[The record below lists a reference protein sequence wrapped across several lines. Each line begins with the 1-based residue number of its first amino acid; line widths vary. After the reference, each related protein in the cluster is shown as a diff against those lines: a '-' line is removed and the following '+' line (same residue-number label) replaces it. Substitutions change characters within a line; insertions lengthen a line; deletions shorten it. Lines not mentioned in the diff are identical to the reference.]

1 MDGFEVYK
9 TYLAIKLHFTR
20 DNYNFDQ
27 YNGGTRATNDSFNR
41 RNDRFF
47 FHRIAKKYKTDIV
60 DFIVS
65 GFVIDSNTWVGDL
78 STSTAEQKYLQ
89 YVKRRDGFSYYFKL
103 DMMHLLKKA
112 DGNFNKIFK
121 CYTKIIEPVS
131 LDEAYLDVTSSHYC
145 EGNANEMAHQIRNKI
160 FNDLKITASAG
171 IASNKFLAKLAS
183 EWRKPNG
190 QFSITDEMTKE
201 FIRKLPIRKIIGVGE
216 KTEKECSGLNSGQI
230 ILLEN
235 LRFYK
240 EETNAD
246 ESFAKKLSNLA
257 EIYVNDAYGT
267 THREHASTA
276 TMAKFFVLKCPGILL
291 ENEITSLKKLM
302 DNPSGPVTAIIG
314 GAKVS
319 SKISVIANMLDV
331 VDNLIIG
338 GGMAYTFI
346 KNNGGAI
353 GDSIFEKDK
362 LNDCSE
368 IISLAEQKNVNVFL
382 PEDVVAS
389 NEFSNEGLKKA
400 VNIYNIPKGWQGL
413 DIGPLTISKFE
424 KIVTESKTIL
434 WNGPMGVFEMPAFEQ
449 GTLAIAKSVAKATSN
464 GAFSLIGGGDSV
476 AAIKKFN
483 LQNEVSFISTGGGA
497 MLESLE
503 GKILPGIKALN

>member
-1 MDGFEVYK
+1 MKSINQIDFSE
-9 TYLAIKLHFTR
+9 
-20 DNYNFDQ
+20 
-27 YNGGTRATNDSFNR
+27 
-41 RNDRFF
+41 
-47 FHRIAKKYKTDIV
+47 KKAFVRV
-60 DFIVS
+60 DFNVPFDDAGQISDNSRIVAALPTIKYILSS
-65 GFVIDSNTWVGDL
+65 GGSCILASHLGRPKGKTKDL
-78 STSTAEQKYLQ
+78 SLSKLVPEIEKLLNTKVL
-89 YVKRRDGFSYYFKL
+89 FS
-103 DMMHLLKKA
+103 D
-112 DGNFNKIFK
+112 DCI
-121 CYTKIIEPVS
+121 
-131 LDEAYLDVTSSHYC
+131 
-145 EGNANEMAHQIRNKI
+145 
-160 FNDLKITASAG
+160 
-171 IASNKFLAKLAS
+171 
-183 EWRKPNG
+183 
-190 QFSITDEMTKE
+190 
-201 FIRKLPIRKIIGVGE
+201 GE
-216 KTEKECSGLNSGQI
+216 KTERQCSDLKPGEV

-235 LRFYK
+235 LRFYE

-246 ESFAKKLSNLA
+246 ESFAQKLSNLA

-276 TMAKFFVLKCPGILL
+276 TMAKFFDLKSPGILL

-302 DNPSGPVTAIIG
+302 DNPTGPVTAIIG

-434 WNGPMGVFEMPAFEQ
+434 WNGPMGVFEMPSFEH
-449 GTLAIAKSVAKATSN
+449 GTLIIAKSVAKATIN

-483 LQNEVSFISTGGGA
+483 LQDEVSFISTGGGA

-503 GKILPGIKALN
+503 GKILPGIKVLN

>member
-1 MDGFEVYK
+1 MKSINQIDFSE
-9 TYLAIKLHFTR
+9 
-20 DNYNFDQ
+20 
-27 YNGGTRATNDSFNR
+27 
-41 RNDRFF
+41 
-47 FHRIAKKYKTDIV
+47 KKAFVRV
-60 DFIVS
+60 DFNVPFDDAGRISDNSRIVAALPTIKYILSS
-65 GFVIDSNTWVGDL
+65 GGSCILASHLGRPKGKTKDL
-78 STSTAEQKYLQ
+78 SLSKLVPELEKLLSTKVL
-89 YVKRRDGFSYYFKL
+89 FS
-103 DMMHLLKKA
+103 D
-112 DGNFNKIFK
+112 DCI
-121 CYTKIIEPVS
+121 
-131 LDEAYLDVTSSHYC
+131 
-145 EGNANEMAHQIRNKI
+145 
-160 FNDLKITASAG
+160 
-171 IASNKFLAKLAS
+171 
-183 EWRKPNG
+183 
-190 QFSITDEMTKE
+190 
-201 FIRKLPIRKIIGVGE
+201 GE
-216 KTEKECSGLNSGQI
+216 KTESQCSRLKPGEV

-267 THREHASTA
+267 THREHASTS
-276 TMAKFFVLKCPGILL
+276 TMAKFFDLKSPGILL
-291 ENEITSLKKLM
+291 ENEIASLKKLM

-362 LNDCSE
+362 LNDCSK
-368 IISLAEQKNVNVFL
+368 IMSLAEQKNVNVFL

-434 WNGPMGVFEMPAFEQ
+434 WNGPMGVFEMPSFEQ

-483 LQNEVSFISTGGGA
+483 LQDEVSFISTGGGA

-503 GKILPGIKALN
+503 GKILPGIKVLN

>member
-1 MDGFEVYK
+1 MK
-9 TYLAIKLHFTR
+9 SI
-20 DNYNFDQ
+20 NQINFSD
-27 YNGGTRATNDSFNR
+27 
-41 RNDRFF
+41 
-47 FHRIAKKYKTDIV
+47 KKAFVRV
-60 DFIVS
+60 DFNVPFDDAGQISDNSRIVAALPTIKY
-65 GFVIDSNTWVGDL
+65 VL
-78 STSTAEQKYLQ
+78 SRGGSCILASHLGRPNGKTKELS
-89 YVKRRDGFSYYFKL
+89 
-103 DMMHLLKKA
+103 LLKLVP
-112 DGNFNKIFK
+112 
-121 CYTKIIEPVS
+121 E
-131 LDEAYLDVTSSHYC
+131 LE
-145 EGNANEMAHQIRNKI
+145 
-160 FNDLKITASAG
+160 
-171 IASNKFLAKLAS
+171 KLLLQKVLFS
-183 EWRKPNG
+183 EDC
-190 QFSITDEMTKE
+190 I
-201 FIRKLPIRKIIGVGE
+201 GE
-216 KTEKECSGLNSGQI
+216 KTESLCSNLKPGEV

-276 TMAKFFVLKCPGILL
+276 TMAKFFVLKCPGVLL

-400 VNIYNIPKGWQGL
+400 INIYNIPKGWQGL

-449 GTLAIAKSVAKATSN
+449 GTLEIAKSVAKATSS

-483 LQNEVSFISTGGGA
+483 LQDEVSFISTGGGA

>member
-1 MDGFEVYK
+1 MKSINQIDFSE
-9 TYLAIKLHFTR
+9 
-20 DNYNFDQ
+20 
-27 YNGGTRATNDSFNR
+27 
-41 RNDRFF
+41 
-47 FHRIAKKYKTDIV
+47 KKAFVRV
-60 DFIVS
+60 DFNVPFDDAGRISDNSRIVAALPTIKYILSS
-65 GFVIDSNTWVGDL
+65 GGSCILASHLGRPKGKTKDL
-78 STSTAEQKYLQ
+78 SLSKLVPELEKLLSTKVL
-89 YVKRRDGFSYYFKL
+89 FS
-103 DMMHLLKKA
+103 D
-112 DGNFNKIFK
+112 DCI
-121 CYTKIIEPVS
+121 
-131 LDEAYLDVTSSHYC
+131 
-145 EGNANEMAHQIRNKI
+145 
-160 FNDLKITASAG
+160 
-171 IASNKFLAKLAS
+171 
-183 EWRKPNG
+183 
-190 QFSITDEMTKE
+190 
-201 FIRKLPIRKIIGVGE
+201 GE
-216 KTEKECSGLNSGQI
+216 KTESQCSRLKPGEV

-276 TMAKFFVLKCPGILL
+276 TMAKFFDLKSPGILL
-291 ENEITSLKKLM
+291 ENEIASLKKLM

-362 LNDCSE
+362 LNDCSK

-434 WNGPMGVFEMPAFEQ
+434 WNGPMGVFEMPSFEQ

-483 LQNEVSFISTGGGA
+483 LQDEVSFISTGGGA

>member
-1 MDGFEVYK
+1 MKSINQIDFSE
-9 TYLAIKLHFTR
+9 
-20 DNYNFDQ
+20 
-27 YNGGTRATNDSFNR
+27 
-41 RNDRFF
+41 
-47 FHRIAKKYKTDIV
+47 KKAFVRV
-60 DFIVS
+60 DFNVPFDDAGRISDNSRIVAALPTIKYILSS
-65 GFVIDSNTWVGDL
+65 GGSCILASHLGRPKGKTKDL
-78 STSTAEQKYLQ
+78 SLSKLVPELEKLLSTKVL
-89 YVKRRDGFSYYFKL
+89 FS
-103 DMMHLLKKA
+103 D
-112 DGNFNKIFK
+112 DCI
-121 CYTKIIEPVS
+121 
-131 LDEAYLDVTSSHYC
+131 
-145 EGNANEMAHQIRNKI
+145 
-160 FNDLKITASAG
+160 
-171 IASNKFLAKLAS
+171 
-183 EWRKPNG
+183 
-190 QFSITDEMTKE
+190 
-201 FIRKLPIRKIIGVGE
+201 GE
-216 KTEKECSGLNSGQI
+216 KTESQCSRLKPGEV

-276 TMAKFFVLKCPGILL
+276 TMAKFFDLKSPGILL
-291 ENEITSLKKLM
+291 ENEIASLKKLM

-382 PEDVVAS
+382 PDDVVAS

-434 WNGPMGVFEMPAFEQ
+434 WNGPMGVFEMPSFEQ

-483 LQNEVSFISTGGGA
+483 LQDEVSFISTGGGA

-503 GKILPGIKALN
+503 GKILPGIKVLN

>member
-1 MDGFEVYK
+1 MKSINQIDFSE
-9 TYLAIKLHFTR
+9 
-20 DNYNFDQ
+20 
-27 YNGGTRATNDSFNR
+27 
-41 RNDRFF
+41 
-47 FHRIAKKYKTDIV
+47 KKAFVRV
-60 DFIVS
+60 DFNVPFDDAGRISDNSRIVAALPTIKYILSS
-65 GFVIDSNTWVGDL
+65 GGSCILASHLGRPKGKTKDL
-78 STSTAEQKYLQ
+78 SLSKLVPELEKLLSTKVL
-89 YVKRRDGFSYYFKL
+89 FS
-103 DMMHLLKKA
+103 D
-112 DGNFNKIFK
+112 DCI
-121 CYTKIIEPVS
+121 
-131 LDEAYLDVTSSHYC
+131 
-145 EGNANEMAHQIRNKI
+145 
-160 FNDLKITASAG
+160 
-171 IASNKFLAKLAS
+171 
-183 EWRKPNG
+183 
-190 QFSITDEMTKE
+190 
-201 FIRKLPIRKIIGVGE
+201 GE
-216 KTEKECSGLNSGQI
+216 KTESQCSRLKPGEV

-235 LRFYK
+235 LRFYE

-276 TMAKFFVLKCPGILL
+276 TMAKFFDLKSPGILL
-291 ENEITSLKKLM
+291 ENEIASLKKLM

-362 LNDCSE
+362 LYDCSE
-368 IISLAEQKNVNVFL
+368 TISLAEQKNVNVFL

-400 VNIYNIPKGWQGL
+400 INIYNIPKGWQGL

-434 WNGPMGVFEMPAFEQ
+434 WNGPMGVFEMPSFEK

-483 LQNEVSFISTGGGA
+483 LQDEVSFISTGGGA

-503 GKILPGIKALN
+503 DKILPGIKVLN

>member
-1 MDGFEVYK
+1 MKSINQIDFSE
-9 TYLAIKLHFTR
+9 
-20 DNYNFDQ
+20 
-27 YNGGTRATNDSFNR
+27 
-41 RNDRFF
+41 
-47 FHRIAKKYKTDIV
+47 KKAFVRV
-60 DFIVS
+60 DFNVPFDDAGRISDNSRIVAALPTIKYILSS
-65 GFVIDSNTWVGDL
+65 GGSCILASHLGRPKGKTKDL
-78 STSTAEQKYLQ
+78 SLSKLVPELEKLLSTKVLFSDDCIGEQTESQ
-89 YVKRRDGFSYYFKL
+89 CS
-103 DMMHLLKKA
+103 
-112 DGNFNKIFK
+112 
-121 CYTKIIEPVS
+121 
-131 LDEAYLDVTSSHYC
+131 
-145 EGNANEMAHQIRNKI
+145 
-160 FNDLKITASAG
+160 DLK
-171 IASNKFLAKLAS
+171 
-183 EWRKPNG
+183 P
-190 QFSITDEMTKE
+190 
-201 FIRKLPIRKIIGVGE
+201 GE
-216 KTEKECSGLNSGQI
+216 V

-235 LRFYK
+235 LRFYE

-276 TMAKFFVLKCPGILL
+276 TMAKFFDIKSPGILL

-302 DNPSGPVTAIIG
+302 DNPTGPVTAIIG

-362 LNDCSE
+362 LNDCSK
-368 IISLAEQKNVNVFL
+368 IMSLAEQKNVNIFL

-400 VNIYNIPKGWQGL
+400 INIYNIPKGWQGL
-413 DIGPLTISKFE
+413 DIGTLTISKFE

-449 GTLAIAKSVAKATSN
+449 GTLAIAKSVAKATST

-476 AAIKKFN
+476 AAIKKFD
-483 LQNEVSFISTGGGA
+483 LQDEVSFISTGGGA

>member
-1 MDGFEVYK
+1 MKSINQIDFSE
-9 TYLAIKLHFTR
+9 
-20 DNYNFDQ
+20 
-27 YNGGTRATNDSFNR
+27 
-41 RNDRFF
+41 
-47 FHRIAKKYKTDIV
+47 KKAFVRV
-60 DFIVS
+60 DFNVPFDDSGQISDNSRIVAALPTIKYILSS
-65 GFVIDSNTWVGDL
+65 GGSCILASHLGRPKGKTKDL
-78 STSTAEQKYLQ
+78 SLSKLVPELEKLLSTKVL
-89 YVKRRDGFSYYFKL
+89 FS
-103 DMMHLLKKA
+103 D
-112 DGNFNKIFK
+112 DCI
-121 CYTKIIEPVS
+121 
-131 LDEAYLDVTSSHYC
+131 
-145 EGNANEMAHQIRNKI
+145 
-160 FNDLKITASAG
+160 
-171 IASNKFLAKLAS
+171 
-183 EWRKPNG
+183 
-190 QFSITDEMTKE
+190 
-201 FIRKLPIRKIIGVGE
+201 GE
-216 KTEKECSGLNSGQI
+216 KTESQCSDLKPGEV

-240 EETNAD
+240 EEINAD

-276 TMAKFFVLKCPGILL
+276 TMAKFFDLKSPGILL

-353 GDSIFEKDK
+353 GDSIFEKDN

-449 GTLAIAKSVAKATSN
+449 GTLAIAKSVAKATSS

-483 LQNEVSFISTGGGA
+483 LQDEVSFISTGGGA

>member
-1 MDGFEVYK
+1 MKSINQIDFSE
-9 TYLAIKLHFTR
+9 
-20 DNYNFDQ
+20 
-27 YNGGTRATNDSFNR
+27 
-41 RNDRFF
+41 
-47 FHRIAKKYKTDIV
+47 KKAFVRV
-60 DFIVS
+60 DFNVPFDDAGRISDNSRIVAALPTIKYILSS
-65 GFVIDSNTWVGDL
+65 GGSCILASHLGRPKGKTKDL
-78 STSTAEQKYLQ
+78 SLSKLVPELEKLLSTKVL
-89 YVKRRDGFSYYFKL
+89 FS
-103 DMMHLLKKA
+103 D
-112 DGNFNKIFK
+112 DCI
-121 CYTKIIEPVS
+121 
-131 LDEAYLDVTSSHYC
+131 
-145 EGNANEMAHQIRNKI
+145 
-160 FNDLKITASAG
+160 
-171 IASNKFLAKLAS
+171 
-183 EWRKPNG
+183 
-190 QFSITDEMTKE
+190 
-201 FIRKLPIRKIIGVGE
+201 GE
-216 KTEKECSGLNSGQI
+216 KTESQCSDLKPGEV

-276 TMAKFFVLKCPGILL
+276 TMAKFFDIKSPGILL

-302 DNPSGPVTAIIG
+302 DNPTGPVTAIIG

-362 LNDCSE
+362 LNDCSK

-434 WNGPMGVFEMPAFEQ
+434 WNGPMGVFEMPSFEQ
-449 GTLAIAKSVAKATSN
+449 GTLAIAKSVAKATSS

-483 LQNEVSFISTGGGA
+483 LQDEVSFISTGGGA

-503 GKILPGIKALN
+503 GKTLPGIKALN

>member
-1 MDGFEVYK
+1 MKSINQIDFSE
-9 TYLAIKLHFTR
+9 
-20 DNYNFDQ
+20 
-27 YNGGTRATNDSFNR
+27 
-41 RNDRFF
+41 
-47 FHRIAKKYKTDIV
+47 KKAFVRV
-60 DFIVS
+60 DFNVPFDDAGRISDNSRIVAALPTIKHILSS
-65 GFVIDSNTWVGDL
+65 GGSCILASHLGRPKGKTKDL
-78 STSTAEQKYLQ
+78 SLSKLVPELEKLLSTKVL
-89 YVKRRDGFSYYFKL
+89 FS
-103 DMMHLLKKA
+103 D
-112 DGNFNKIFK
+112 DCI
-121 CYTKIIEPVS
+121 
-131 LDEAYLDVTSSHYC
+131 
-145 EGNANEMAHQIRNKI
+145 
-160 FNDLKITASAG
+160 
-171 IASNKFLAKLAS
+171 
-183 EWRKPNG
+183 
-190 QFSITDEMTKE
+190 
-201 FIRKLPIRKIIGVGE
+201 GE
-216 KTEKECSGLNSGQI
+216 KTESQCSRLKPGEV

-267 THREHASTA
+267 THREHASTS
-276 TMAKFFVLKCPGILL
+276 TMAKFFDLKSPGILL
-291 ENEITSLKKLM
+291 ENEIASLKKLM

-346 KNNGGAI
+346 KNNGGDI

-449 GTLAIAKSVAKATSN
+449 GTLAIAKSVAKATSS

-483 LQNEVSFISTGGGA
+483 LQDEVSFISTGGGA

-503 GKILPGIKALN
+503 GKILPGIKVLN

>member
-1 MDGFEVYK
+1 MKSINQIDFSE
-9 TYLAIKLHFTR
+9 
-20 DNYNFDQ
+20 
-27 YNGGTRATNDSFNR
+27 
-41 RNDRFF
+41 
-47 FHRIAKKYKTDIV
+47 KKAFVRV
-60 DFIVS
+60 DFNVPFDDAGRISDNSRIVAALPTIKHILSS
-65 GFVIDSNTWVGDL
+65 GGSCILASHLGRPKGKTKDL
-78 STSTAEQKYLQ
+78 SLSKLVPELEKLLSTKVL
-89 YVKRRDGFSYYFKL
+89 FS
-103 DMMHLLKKA
+103 D
-112 DGNFNKIFK
+112 DCI
-121 CYTKIIEPVS
+121 
-131 LDEAYLDVTSSHYC
+131 
-145 EGNANEMAHQIRNKI
+145 
-160 FNDLKITASAG
+160 
-171 IASNKFLAKLAS
+171 
-183 EWRKPNG
+183 
-190 QFSITDEMTKE
+190 
-201 FIRKLPIRKIIGVGE
+201 GE
-216 KTEKECSGLNSGQI
+216 KTERQCSDLKPGEV

-276 TMAKFFVLKCPGILL
+276 TMAKFFDLKSPGILL

-434 WNGPMGVFEMPAFEQ
+434 WNGPMGVFELPAFEQ

-483 LQNEVSFISTGGGA
+483 LQDEVSFISTGGGA

-503 GKILPGIKALN
+503 GKILPGIKVLN

>member
-1 MDGFEVYK
+1 MKSINQIDFSE
-9 TYLAIKLHFTR
+9 
-20 DNYNFDQ
+20 
-27 YNGGTRATNDSFNR
+27 
-41 RNDRFF
+41 
-47 FHRIAKKYKTDIV
+47 KKAFVRV
-60 DFIVS
+60 DFNVPFDDAGRISDNSRIVAALPTIKYILSS
-65 GFVIDSNTWVGDL
+65 GGSCILASHLGRPKGKTKDL
-78 STSTAEQKYLQ
+78 SLSKLVPELEKLLSTKVL
-89 YVKRRDGFSYYFKL
+89 FS
-103 DMMHLLKKA
+103 D
-112 DGNFNKIFK
+112 DCI
-121 CYTKIIEPVS
+121 
-131 LDEAYLDVTSSHYC
+131 
-145 EGNANEMAHQIRNKI
+145 
-160 FNDLKITASAG
+160 
-171 IASNKFLAKLAS
+171 
-183 EWRKPNG
+183 
-190 QFSITDEMTKE
+190 
-201 FIRKLPIRKIIGVGE
+201 GE
-216 KTEKECSGLNSGQI
+216 KTESQCSDLKPGEV

-276 TMAKFFVLKCPGILL
+276 TMAKFFDLKSPGILL
-291 ENEITSLKKLM
+291 ENEIASLKKLM

-400 VNIYNIPKGWQGL
+400 INIYNIPKGWQGL

-483 LQNEVSFISTGGGA
+483 LQDEVSFISTGGGA

>member
-1 MDGFEVYK
+1 MKSINQIDFS
-9 TYLAIKLHFTR
+9 
-20 DNYNFDQ
+20 Q
-27 YNGGTRATNDSFNR
+27 
-41 RNDRFF
+41 
-47 FHRIAKKYKTDIV
+47 KKAFVRV
-60 DFIVS
+60 DFNVPFDDAGRISDNSRIVAALPTIKYILSS
-65 GFVIDSNTWVGDL
+65 GGSCILASHLGRPKGKTKDL
-78 STSTAEQKYLQ
+78 SLSKLVPELEKLLSTKVL
-89 YVKRRDGFSYYFKL
+89 FS
-103 DMMHLLKKA
+103 D
-112 DGNFNKIFK
+112 DCI
-121 CYTKIIEPVS
+121 
-131 LDEAYLDVTSSHYC
+131 
-145 EGNANEMAHQIRNKI
+145 
-160 FNDLKITASAG
+160 
-171 IASNKFLAKLAS
+171 
-183 EWRKPNG
+183 
-190 QFSITDEMTKE
+190 
-201 FIRKLPIRKIIGVGE
+201 GE
-216 KTEKECSGLNSGQI
+216 KTESQCSRLKPGEV

-267 THREHASTA
+267 THREHASTS
-276 TMAKFFVLKCPGILL
+276 TMAKFFDLKSPGILL
-291 ENEITSLKKLM
+291 ENEIASLKKLM

-413 DIGPLTISKFE
+413 DIGPLTISKFK

-434 WNGPMGVFEMPAFEQ
+434 WNGPMGVFEMPSFEQ

-483 LQNEVSFISTGGGA
+483 LQDEVSFISTGGGA

-503 GKILPGIKALN
+503 GKILPGIKVLN

>member
-1 MDGFEVYK
+1 MKSINQIDFSE
-9 TYLAIKLHFTR
+9 
-20 DNYNFDQ
+20 
-27 YNGGTRATNDSFNR
+27 
-41 RNDRFF
+41 
-47 FHRIAKKYKTDIV
+47 KKAFVRV
-60 DFIVS
+60 DFNVPFDDAGRISDNSRIVAALPTIKYILSS
-65 GFVIDSNTWVGDL
+65 GGSCILASHLGRPKGKTKDL
-78 STSTAEQKYLQ
+78 SLSKLVPELEKLLSTKVL
-89 YVKRRDGFSYYFKL
+89 FS
-103 DMMHLLKKA
+103 D
-112 DGNFNKIFK
+112 DCI
-121 CYTKIIEPVS
+121 
-131 LDEAYLDVTSSHYC
+131 
-145 EGNANEMAHQIRNKI
+145 
-160 FNDLKITASAG
+160 
-171 IASNKFLAKLAS
+171 
-183 EWRKPNG
+183 
-190 QFSITDEMTKE
+190 
-201 FIRKLPIRKIIGVGE
+201 GE
-216 KTEKECSGLNSGQI
+216 KTESQCSDLKPGEV

-276 TMAKFFVLKCPGILL
+276 TMAKFFDLKSPGILL
-291 ENEITSLKKLM
+291 ENEIASLKKLM

-362 LNDCSE
+362 LNDCSK

-434 WNGPMGVFEMPAFEQ
+434 WNGPMGVFEMPSFEQ
-449 GTLAIAKSVAKATSN
+449 GTLAIAKSVAKATSS

-483 LQNEVSFISTGGGA
+483 LQDEVSFISTGGGA

>member
-1 MDGFEVYK
+1 MKSINQIDFSE
-9 TYLAIKLHFTR
+9 
-20 DNYNFDQ
+20 
-27 YNGGTRATNDSFNR
+27 
-41 RNDRFF
+41 
-47 FHRIAKKYKTDIV
+47 KKVFVRV
-60 DFIVS
+60 DFNVPFDDAGRISDNSRIVAALPTIKHILSS
-65 GFVIDSNTWVGDL
+65 GGSCILASHLGRPKGKTKDL
-78 STSTAEQKYLQ
+78 SLSKLVPELEKLLSTKVL
-89 YVKRRDGFSYYFKL
+89 FS
-103 DMMHLLKKA
+103 D
-112 DGNFNKIFK
+112 DCI
-121 CYTKIIEPVS
+121 
-131 LDEAYLDVTSSHYC
+131 
-145 EGNANEMAHQIRNKI
+145 
-160 FNDLKITASAG
+160 
-171 IASNKFLAKLAS
+171 
-183 EWRKPNG
+183 
-190 QFSITDEMTKE
+190 
-201 FIRKLPIRKIIGVGE
+201 GE
-216 KTEKECSGLNSGQI
+216 KTESQCSRLKPGEV

-276 TMAKFFVLKCPGILL
+276 TMAKFFDLKSPGILL
-291 ENEITSLKKLM
+291 ENEIASLKKLM

-362 LNDCSE
+362 LNDCSK

-413 DIGPLTISKFE
+413 DIGPLTISKFK

-434 WNGPMGVFEMPAFEQ
+434 WNGPMGVFEMPSFEQ

-483 LQNEVSFISTGGGA
+483 LQDEVSFISTGGGA

-503 GKILPGIKALN
+503 GKILPGIKVLN

>member
-1 MDGFEVYK
+1 MKSINQIDFSE
-9 TYLAIKLHFTR
+9 
-20 DNYNFDQ
+20 
-27 YNGGTRATNDSFNR
+27 
-41 RNDRFF
+41 
-47 FHRIAKKYKTDIV
+47 KKAFVRV
-60 DFIVS
+60 DFNVPFDDAGRISDNSRIVAALPTIKHILSS
-65 GFVIDSNTWVGDL
+65 GGSCILASHLGRPKGKTKDL
-78 STSTAEQKYLQ
+78 SLSKLVPELEKLLSTKVL
-89 YVKRRDGFSYYFKL
+89 FS
-103 DMMHLLKKA
+103 D
-112 DGNFNKIFK
+112 DCI
-121 CYTKIIEPVS
+121 
-131 LDEAYLDVTSSHYC
+131 
-145 EGNANEMAHQIRNKI
+145 
-160 FNDLKITASAG
+160 
-171 IASNKFLAKLAS
+171 
-183 EWRKPNG
+183 
-190 QFSITDEMTKE
+190 
-201 FIRKLPIRKIIGVGE
+201 GE
-216 KTEKECSGLNSGQI
+216 KTESQCSDLKPGEV

-235 LRFYK
+235 LRFYE

-276 TMAKFFVLKCPGILL
+276 TMAKFFDIKSPGILL

-483 LQNEVSFISTGGGA
+483 LQDEVSFISTGGGA

-503 GKILPGIKALN
+503 GKTLPGIKALN

>member
-1 MDGFEVYK
+1 MKSINQIDFSE
-9 TYLAIKLHFTR
+9 
-20 DNYNFDQ
+20 
-27 YNGGTRATNDSFNR
+27 
-41 RNDRFF
+41 
-47 FHRIAKKYKTDIV
+47 KKVFVRV
-60 DFIVS
+60 DFNVPFDDAGRISDNSRIVAALPTIKHILSS
-65 GFVIDSNTWVGDL
+65 GGSCILASHLGRPKGKTKDL
-78 STSTAEQKYLQ
+78 SLSKLVPELEKLLSTKVL
-89 YVKRRDGFSYYFKL
+89 FS
-103 DMMHLLKKA
+103 D
-112 DGNFNKIFK
+112 DCI
-121 CYTKIIEPVS
+121 
-131 LDEAYLDVTSSHYC
+131 
-145 EGNANEMAHQIRNKI
+145 
-160 FNDLKITASAG
+160 
-171 IASNKFLAKLAS
+171 
-183 EWRKPNG
+183 
-190 QFSITDEMTKE
+190 
-201 FIRKLPIRKIIGVGE
+201 GE
-216 KTEKECSGLNSGQI
+216 KTESQCSRLKPGEV

-276 TMAKFFVLKCPGILL
+276 TMAKFFDLKSPGILL
-291 ENEITSLKKLM
+291 ENEIASLKKLM

-362 LNDCSE
+362 LNDCSK

-389 NEFSNEGLKKA
+389 NEFSKEGLKKA

-413 DIGPLTISKFE
+413 DIGPLTISKFK

-434 WNGPMGVFEMPAFEQ
+434 WNGPMGVFEMPSFEQ

-483 LQNEVSFISTGGGA
+483 LQDEVSFISTGGGA

-503 GKILPGIKALN
+503 GKILPGIKVLN

>member
-1 MDGFEVYK
+1 MKSIREIDFSE
-9 TYLAIKLHFTR
+9 
-20 DNYNFDQ
+20 
-27 YNGGTRATNDSFNR
+27 
-41 RNDRFF
+41 
-47 FHRIAKKYKTDIV
+47 KKAFVRV
-60 DFIVS
+60 DFNVPFDDLGRISDNSRIVAALPTIKYILS
-65 GFVIDSNTWVGDL
+65 CGGSCILASHLGRPKGKTKDL
-78 STSTAEQKYLQ
+78 SLSKLVPELEKLLSLK
-89 YVKRRDGFSYYFKL
+89 VLFSE
-103 DMMHLLKKA
+103 DC
-112 DGNFNKIFK
+112 I
-121 CYTKIIEPVS
+121 
-131 LDEAYLDVTSSHYC
+131 
-145 EGNANEMAHQIRNKI
+145 
-160 FNDLKITASAG
+160 
-171 IASNKFLAKLAS
+171 
-183 EWRKPNG
+183 
-190 QFSITDEMTKE
+190 
-201 FIRKLPIRKIIGVGE
+201 GE
-216 KTEKECSGLNSGQI
+216 KTQSQCFNLKPGEV

-235 LRFYK
+235 LRFYQ

-246 ESFAKKLSNLA
+246 ECFAKKLSNLA

-276 TMAKFFVLKCPGILL
+276 TMAKFFDLKSPGFLL
-291 ENEITSLKKLM
+291 ENEIISLKKLM

-362 LNDCSE
+362 LNDCGE
-368 IISLAEQKNVNVFL
+368 IISLAEQKNVNVFF
-382 PEDVVAS
+382 PEDVVVS
-389 NEFSNEGLKKA
+389 NEFSNQGLNKA
-400 VNIYNIPKGWQGL
+400 INIYNIPKGWQGL

-434 WNGPMGVFEMPAFEQ
+434 WNGPMGVFEMPAFEK
-449 GTLAIAKSVAKATSN
+449 GTLAIAKSVSEATKS

-483 LQNEVSFISTGGGA
+483 LQDEVSFISTGGGA